1 MWLCLLGTEVT
12 IVTEHNPEQNPI
24 DTLPGRLLE
33 LVIQCSTYHWVPR
46 PSYSLL
52 IFVVVLIVEFFES
65 IQAGMHM
72 MLYNV

>member
-1 MWLCLLGTEVT
+1 MWLGLFGPEVT
-12 IVTEHNPEQNPI
+12 IVTEHNPEQHPFG
-24 DTLPGRLLE
+24 TLPGLLFK
-33 LVIQCSTYHWVPR
+33 LVIKCSTYHWVPG

-52 IFVVVLIVEFFES
+52 ILVVILIVEFLES